1 MVKLIFQGDGGG
13 GTFACQKM
21 NFGCLNYLFN
31 SGKKKKKKKKKN
43 DVEILCLHVM
53 VA

>member
-1 MVKLIFQGDGGG
+1 MVKLIFRGGDGGG

-43 DVEILCLHVM
+43 DVEKFCICV
-53 VA
+53 